1 MSILAQSKIWIPNY
15 GDMNIQVTSEPQC
28 DFVLWIKLF
37 NMSIFQWLYVLR
49 DHMGVV
55 GLISSG
61 CLMEVTRLWSPTW
74 YVSPQLGQQQL
85 STWGT
90 HHSHRPCRD
99 QGQRP
104 HLHSRHSHVSER
116 LAFLRMLAKLRWQSG
131 WGGFPHHRDWSRGSF
146 RSLEECLPKLPAW
159 SDWWT
164 ISFGM
169 VRSLQSHCSLASSEK
184 MQP

>member
-1 MSILAQSKIWIPNY
+1 
-15 GDMNIQVTSEPQC
+15 
-28 DFVLWIKLF
+28 
-37 NMSIFQWLYVLR
+37 
-49 DHMGVV
+49 MGVV

-146 RSLEECLPKLPAW
+146 RSWRNVFQSFQHGVTDEPSALEWLDLCSHIAVLLPLK
-159 SDWWT
+159 
-164 ISFGM
+164 
-169 VRSLQSHCSLASSEK
+169 RCSPSTKKATVA
-184 MQP
+184 